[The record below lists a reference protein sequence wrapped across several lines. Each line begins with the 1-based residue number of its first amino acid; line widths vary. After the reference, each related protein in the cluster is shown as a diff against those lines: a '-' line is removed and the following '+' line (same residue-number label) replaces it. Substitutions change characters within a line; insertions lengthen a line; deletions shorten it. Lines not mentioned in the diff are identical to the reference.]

1 MSRIAFLLVGV
12 VLGMLIAPEKGST
25 TRKRISNTFSDLSD
39 GVDEFS
45 GKVKNTVSDVRE
57 NLKVSARNVK
67 TDVGNNW

>member
-25 TRKRISNTFSDLSD
+25 TRRRISNTFTDLSD

-45 GKVKNTVSDVRE
+45 GSIKNTVADVRD
-57 NLKVSARNVK
+57 NLQGAARDVK